1 MLCYIVCLCFTPN
14 SSGGNCWSSFT
25 FDSPRLWNVHSH
37 GHLSDYA
44 HDLAK
49 MAKVSGA
56 HVAIVTDY
64 DIPGILIA
72 SALQGVVWL
81 GVNEEML
88 KHFGLFKEN
97 KQRVVPY
104 NPKKD
109 RIKPETFKK
118 MVESDNRFYGT
129 VDIDF
134 LKENKVELDAILS
147 HVGSE
152 RLWNYLMNKLKESYP
167 TRDYTR
173 VISSKPSLLDHY
185 PQTIKNFNQYIH
197 SHVDSLIAKESEK
210 IESELKDV
218 EGFID
223 VKEKRQDIDKRLG
236 KLIENDKHL
245 TGMASKIEEMVKKA
259 GYDISK
265 SKAKKDDG
273 NNSLGTWER

>member
-1 MLCYIVCLCFTPN
+1 
-14 SSGGNCWSSFT
+14 
-25 FDSPRLWNVHSH
+25 
-37 GHLSDYA
+37 
-44 HDLAK
+44 